1 MIGNNPKLN
10 HTSFKSHLTSHVTPH
25 HNCGGVATSH
35 GWSSLKLEAY
45 CGDAICTA
53 VSPPL

>member
-25 HNCGGVATSH
+25 HNCGGVATSQ